1 MPRIRALL
9 VTPLLA
15 LFLLTQPQTPT
26 QAQPQTVDL
35 QARLGGLHELSILA
49 MQERMALGTL
59 TAEQLVDFYLAR
71 IEAYD
76 QQGPSLNSIISL
88 YSDAREQ
95 ARRLDEERQRS
106 GPRSLLHGIPVVIKD
121 NFNTTDMPTTGAS
134 QSLADFVPNQE
145 ATQLRLLREAG
156 AIILAKTNLHEFAYG
171 ITSVSSLGGQTRN
184 PYDPS
189 RVPGGSSGGTAAAVA
204 AGFAAVG
211 MGSDTC
217 GSIRIPAA
225 FNNLVGLRPTKGFSS
240 IYGVMPLS
248 STQDVAGPLARS
260 IEDLAIVL
268 DLTAGFDPLD
278 AATTLV
284 QELKITNLKAQLGS
298 AEINGLRIG
307 RLQSY
312 FEAAEDEVRTL
323 MDAALADLQQAGAIV
338 LDIEVPNRARLIA
351 ESGLIAHEFERDLDH
366 YLQQFGSTNF
376 SSLEE
381 IVAGGLYH
389 EVVAPLLSRS
399 AASQLDIDRYHAALL
414 AREELRQTL
423 SELLFSDQLD
433 VIAYPPIAALPVATG
448 EAQPG
453 NNCSL
458 SGNSGFPALSLPIG
472 FTASG
477 LPVGIE
483 LLGAELSDA
492 RLLAIGYAIEQ
503 HRPQRR
509 PPASTPPL

>member
-189 RVPGGSSGGTAAAVA
+189 RVPEGSSGGTVA

-217 GSIRIPAA
+217 GSIPIPAA

-307 RLQSY
+307 R
-312 FEAAEDEVRTL
+312 
-323 MDAALADLQQAGAIV
+323 
-338 LDIEVPNRARLIA
+338 
-351 ESGLIAHEFERDLDH
+351 
-366 YLQQFGSTNF
+366 
-376 SSLEE
+376 
-381 IVAGGLYH
+381 
-389 EVVAPLLSRS
+389 
-399 AASQLDIDRYHAALL
+399 
-414 AREELRQTL
+414 
-423 SELLFSDQLD
+423 
-433 VIAYPPIAALPVATG
+433 
-448 EAQPG
+448 
-453 NNCSL
+453 
-458 SGNSGFPALSLPIG
+458 
-472 FTASG
+472 
-477 LPVGIE
+477 
-483 LLGAELSDA
+483 
-492 RLLAIGYAIEQ
+492 
-503 HRPQRR
+503 
-509 PPASTPPL
+509 